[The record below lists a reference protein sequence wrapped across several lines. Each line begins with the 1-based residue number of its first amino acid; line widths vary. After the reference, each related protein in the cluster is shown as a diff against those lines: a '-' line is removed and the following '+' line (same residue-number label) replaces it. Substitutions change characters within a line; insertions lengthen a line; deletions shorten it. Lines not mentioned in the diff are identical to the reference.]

1 MWNPEISS
9 FKMENFM
16 EGMQNFESFG
26 LNWSVWDNEEI
37 HEFDEFFMVR
47 VGSGKTGIVMK
58 GTVLSDPYISKDW
71 SGRGRKVYYVD
82 LNITVMVNPELAT
95 LLTTDELAK
104 QIPDFDWTDG
114 HSGSVLTDEQSLKLM
129 NLWDSHQDTIIDEFD
144 NPNIARRIDDDI
156 NPLSKVSSLKV
167 LLKNYDFEIHT
178 NKDERKDNVELEYI
192 TFILKNSEGEE
203 LTIDLD
209 EEFTLSFG
217 GWHTHYMATE
227 EYYECLK
234 NDVMSFL
241 NNKLAT
247 VTFTINGK
255 WIGSSTTDLPI
266 TSKEQ
271 AVDKTY
277 EVFRYDN
284 HFLNKIKRNGVK
296 LECNF
301 WNPELDYSIIL
312 EPSDI
317 KDSKD
322 WANRFA
328 GAWKDDR
335 SAEEII
341 SEIRESRTT
350 NSSK

>member
-301 WNPELDYSIIL
+301 WNPELDTAIVL
-312 EPSDI
+312 ESADI
-317 KDSKD
+317 MTLK
-322 WANRFA
+322 
-328 GAWKDDR
+328 
-335 SAEEII
+335 
-341 SEIRESRTT
+341 
-350 NSSK
+350 NSTGSTA